1 MTPEGIEGEAG
12 LHYSSHNTTRTISDS
27 GFFREHRAS
36 TLPTPAEESDNI
48 RGTRFNRPPPVKFP
62 SLGLIVKYGADTTV
76 TEAETQNMVYKQLK
90 GKVPVPEVFG
100 WTEDG
105 GQVFIYLSLIGGE
118 PLEQRWGALNDE
130 EREAV
135 CKELNGMVKAWR
147 SLELP
152 DQVLYVGGL
161 DNQPLNDIFLS
172 GHRDLAGPFYGADAV
187 QKFQDGCDIEIDGK
201 VPVVFTHDD
210 LVPSNI
216 LLSPGTNPVVAAIID
231 WGQAGWYP
239 AYWEH
244 CKARRVRPNPEY
256 FGDDLD
262 EEWNTRYLPTVLD
275 PVDDETVYHPWLWFV
290 LSKGI

>member
-1 MTPEGIEGEAG
+1 
-12 LHYSSHNTTRTISDS
+12 
-27 GFFREHRAS
+27 
-36 TLPTPAEESDNI
+36 
-48 RGTRFNRPPPVKFP
+48 
-62 SLGLIVKYGADTTV
+62 
-76 TEAETQNMVYKQLK
+76 MVYKQLK

-105 GQVFIYLSLIGGE
+105 GQVFIYMSLIGGE

-135 CKELNGMVKAWR
+135 CKELNNMVKAWR
-147 SLELP
+147 SLEQP

-172 GHRDLAGPFYGADAV
+172 GHRDLAGPFHGADAV
-187 QKFQDGCDIEIDGK
+187 QKFHNGCDIEIDGE

-210 LVPSNI
+210 LVPPNI

-239 AYWEH
+239 AYCQLFWTRSMMRQYTTLG
-244 CKARRVRPNPEY
+244 CGLSCPRVSSYANEDAHWDHTAVGR
-256 FGDDLD
+256 
-262 EEWNTRYLPTVLD
+262 
-275 PVDDETVYHPWLWFV
+275 
-290 LSKGI
+290 

>member
-1 MTPEGIEGEAG
+1 MTPEGVEGEAG

-27 GFFREHRAS
+27 SFFREHRAS
-36 TLPTPAEESDNI
+36 TLPIPAEVRAINEESGNI

-76 TEAETQNMVYKQLK
+76 TETETQNMVYKQLE

-105 GQVFIYLSLIGGE
+105 GQVFIYMSLIGGE

-152 DQVLYVGGL
+152 DQVLYVGKWSEFIAVASQ
-161 DNQPLNDIFLS
+161 NY
-172 GHRDLAGPFYGADAV
+172 AKAPFRW
-187 QKFQDGCDIEIDGK
+187 
-201 VPVVFTHDD
+201 P
-210 LVPSNI
+210 
-216 LLSPGTNPVVAAIID
+216 
-231 WGQAGWYP
+231 
-239 AYWEH
+239 
-244 CKARRVRPNPEY
+244 R
-256 FGDDLD
+256 
-262 EEWNTRYLPTVLD
+262 
-275 PVDDETVYHPWLWFV
+275 
-290 LSKGI
+290 